1 MFDNYNP
8 DFDIESN
15 NFDLFMQE
23 DPDLFYRSIDHEFP
37 ELNHGKEWF
46 INEFRQKNSWF
57 RTKQKLGTNFV
68 WILQIF
74 KFQITQLHKTEDL
87 RY

>member
-15 NFDLFMQE
+15 NFDLFIQK
-23 DPDLFYRSIDHEFP
+23 DPDLFYKSIDHEFP

-46 INEFRQKNSWF
+46 INEFRQWETYSEWIKSGAQILYEYS
-57 RTKQKLGTNFV
+57 KYSNF
-68 WILQIF
+68 
-74 KFQITQLHKTEDL
+74 K
-87 RY
+87 

>member
-23 DPDLFYRSIDHEFP
+23 DPDLFYRSIDYEFP
-37 ELNHGKEWF
+37 ILNQGKYWF
-46 INEFRQKNSWF
+46 INKFRESEAYSERNTSGAWTLYEYSKF
-57 RTKQKLGTNFV
+57 PNF
-68 WILQIF
+68 
-74 KFQITQLHKTEDL
+74 K
-87 RY
+87 